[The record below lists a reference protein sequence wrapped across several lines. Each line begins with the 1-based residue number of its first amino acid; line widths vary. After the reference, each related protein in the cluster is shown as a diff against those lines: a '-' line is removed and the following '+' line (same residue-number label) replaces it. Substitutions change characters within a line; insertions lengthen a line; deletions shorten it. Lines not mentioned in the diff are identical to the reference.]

1 MLFSAV
7 PGCKFGITI
16 YVFINTAL
24 SPFIETLRKFSPAVS
39 TRHACFLSKL
49 SRFGN
54 ANVSQLSFVH
64 THSYYFEY
72 IIVLKYQVWPHE
84 VFICEYQGGVP
95 KMFSKLLT
103 FGAQWSPY
111 CCIAEQEEPPNNFRL
126 VEGGHIICSF
136 GVKIFFS
143 PCVTSKITHYM
154 CCGTV
159 LHSPPTTQSRC
170 FLLNSSF
177 QLRGS
182 FEFFLST
189 VTKSL
194 LLGGVI

>member
-49 SRFGN
+49 RRFGN

-136 GVKIFFS
+136 GVKIFFLHVLQAKS
-143 PCVTSKITHYM
+143 HITCVVALFYILPQPLKVDVSCLT
-154 CCGTV
+154 
-159 LHSPPTTQSRC
+159 PP
-170 FLLNSSF
+170 SS
-177 QLRGS
+177 
-182 FEFFLST
+182 
-189 VTKSL
+189 
-194 LLGGVI
+194 